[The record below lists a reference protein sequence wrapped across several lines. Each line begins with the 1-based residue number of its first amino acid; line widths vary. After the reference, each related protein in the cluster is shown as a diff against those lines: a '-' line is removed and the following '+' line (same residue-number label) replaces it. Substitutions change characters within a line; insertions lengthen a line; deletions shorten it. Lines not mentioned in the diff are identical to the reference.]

1 LIVPAP
7 YDTLDGTLTL
17 LKAIMAENPDD
28 RLRELFESMTI
39 VYLLAKRKIEEL
51 EDRVEDLEENA
62 Q

>member
-17 LKAIMAENPDD
+17 LETIMAENPND
-28 RLRELFESMTI
+28 RLQELFESMTI
-39 VYLLAKRKIEEL
+39 VYLLAKQKIEEL
-51 EDRVEDLEENA
+51 EEKVEELEE